1 MQDYL
6 LFAFAMLV
14 GQLSPGP
21 DMLLILKNSFNHNL
35 RAALFT
41 IAGIITGIVFHTA
54 IAISGLSVLFAKS
67 GLLYQILKFGG
78 AVYLV
83 YLGIR
88 LLLSVRKNPKEE
100 ELGTDQ
106 EATSAV
112 EQLPDREAFTQGL
125 LTNLLNPKVI
135 IIISSV
141 LLAFLGEDSTL
152 TEWCI
157 YGAILI
163 IEGLVVWI
171 LFALLLQTPPAKKQF
186 LRWETPI
193 NATFGVL
200 LIALAIRAIL

>member
-41 IAGIITGIVFHTA
+41 IFGIITGIVFHTTVA
-54 IAISGLSVLFAKS
+54 ITGLSVLFARS
-67 GLLYQILKFGG
+67 GVLYQVMKYAG
-78 AVYLV
+78 AIYLA
-83 YLGIR
+83 YLGSR
-88 LLLSVRKNPKEE
+88 LILTLFKKGEDTGDSPTHGKGGRT
-100 ELGTDQ
+100 LTDGK
-106 EATSAV
+106 
-112 EQLPDREAFTQGL
+112 AFTQGL

-141 LLAFLGEDSTL
+141 LLAFLGTDSTL
-152 TEWCI
+152 PERIT
-157 YGAILI
+157 YGVI
-163 IEGLVVWI
+163 LVVEGFVVWV
-171 LFALLLQTPPAKKQF
+171 LFALLLQTPPAKRQF

-200 LIALAIRAIL
+200 LIGLAIRALFFR